1 MALYEVRK
9 NAESYG
15 HAVGIILVDVRTP
28 FIPGDVGNAS
38 TYPFPVVYRTVPD
51 VTLERLIDKG
61 DKSLTGNVIQTAKE
75 LEDMGVRAIASDCG
89 YMIHFQAEVA
99 AAVSVPVIM
108 SSLIQ
113 LPMLERS
120 IGPDRKIGVIC
131 ANKPRLTNDMLA
143 LAGLR
148 DPNRVVIRGMQDA
161 PAFRSPILDEE
172 PLLDD
177 ELITKE
183 ITDVAKELVAS
194 HPEVGP
200 ILLECSNMPPY
211 AHAIQRVTGRPVF
224 DFTTLIGVYFA
235 ASFRKPFTGFY

>member
-1 MALYEVRK
+1 MAIYKVRE

-38 TYPFPVVYRTVPD
+38 TYPFPVVYRTVPE
-51 VTLERLIDKG
+51 VTLERLIEQG
-61 DKSLTGNVIQTAKE
+61 DKSLTDNVINTARE
-75 LEDMGVRAIASDCG
+75 LENMGVRAIASDCG

-120 IGPDRKIGVIC
+120 IGPERKIGVIC

-148 DPNRVVIRGMQDA
+148 DPGRVVIRGMQDSA
-161 PAFRSPILDEE
+161 AFRSPILDEE
-172 PLLDD
+172 PLLND
-177 ELITKE
+177 ELIEKD
-183 ITDVAKELVAS
+183 ITDTARELVAA

-211 AHAIQRVTGRPVF
+211 AHAIQRATGRPVF

-235 ASFRKPFTGFY
+235 AAFRRPFAGFY

>member
-1 MALYEVRK
+1 MAIYKVRE

-28 FIPGDVGNAS
+28 FIPGDVGKAS

-61 DKSLTGNVIQTAKE
+61 DKSLTNNVIQTARE

-131 ANKPRLTNDMLA
+131 ANKPRLTSDMLA

-148 DPNRVVIRGMQDA
+148 DPDRVIIRGMQDA

-177 ELITKE
+177 ELITGE
-183 ITDVAKELVAS
+183 ITDTAKELVTS

-235 ASFRKPFTGFY
+235 ASFRKPFAGFY

>member
-1 MALYEVRK
+1 MAIYKVRE

-38 TYPFPVVYRTVPD
+38 TYPFPVVYRTVPE
-51 VTLERLIDKG
+51 VTLERLIEQG
-61 DKSLTGNVIQTAKE
+61 DKSLTDNVINTARE
-75 LEDMGVRAIASDCG
+75 LENMGVRAIASDCG

-120 IGPDRKIGVIC
+120 IGPERKIGVIC

-148 DPNRVVIRGMQDA
+148 DPGRVVIRGMQDSA
-161 PAFRSPILDEE
+161 AFRSPILDEE

-177 ELITKE
+177 ELIEKD
-183 ITDVAKELVAS
+183 ITDTARELVAA

-211 AHAIQRVTGRPVF
+211 AHAIQRATGRPVF

-235 ASFRKPFTGFY
+235 AAFRRPFAGFY

>member
-61 DKSLTGNVIQTAKE
+61 DKSLTSNVIQTAKE

-148 DPNRVVIRGMQDA
+148 DPGRVVIRGMQDSA
-161 PAFRSPILDEE
+161 AFRSPILDEE
-172 PLLDD
+172 PLLND
-177 ELITKE
+177 ELIEKD
-183 ITDVAKELVAS
+183 ITDTARELVAA

-211 AHAIQRVTGRPVF
+211 AHAIQRATGRPVF

-235 ASFRKPFTGFY
+235 AAFRRPFAGFY

>member
-1 MALYEVRK
+1 MAIYKVRE

-61 DKSLTGNVIQTAKE
+61 DKSLTNNVIQTARE

-131 ANKPRLTNDMLA
+131 ANKPRRTSDMLA

-148 DPNRVVIRGMQDA
+148 DPDRVIIRGMQDA

-177 ELITKE
+177 ELITGE
-183 ITDVAKELVAS
+183 ITDTAKELVTS

-235 ASFRKPFTGFY
+235 ASFRKPFAGFY

>member
-1 MALYEVRK
+1 MAIYKVRE

-61 DKSLTGNVIQTAKE
+61 DKSLTDNVINTARE

-120 IGPDRKIGVIC
+120 IGPERKIGIIC
-131 ANKPRLTNDMLA
+131 ANKPRLSNDMLA

-148 DPNRVVIRGMQDA
+148 DPKRVVIRGMESSA
-161 PAFRSPILDEE
+161 AFRSPILDEE

-177 ELITKE
+177 ALIEKD
-183 ITDVAKELVAS
+183 ITATAAELVTS
-194 HPEVGP
+194 HPEIGP

-235 ASFRKPFTGFY
+235 AAFRKPFAGFY

>member
-1 MALYEVRK
+1 MAIYKVRE

-38 TYPFPVVYRTVPD
+38 TYPFPVVYRTVPE
-51 VTLERLIDKG
+51 VTLERLIEQG
-61 DKSLTGNVIQTAKE
+61 DKSLTDNVINTARE
-75 LEDMGVRAIASDCG
+75 LENMGVRAIASDCG

-120 IGPDRKIGVIC
+120 IGPERKIGVIC

-148 DPNRVVIRGMQDA
+148 DHGRVVIRGMQDSA
-161 PAFRSPILDEE
+161 AFRSPILDEE

-177 ELITKE
+177 ELIEKD
-183 ITDVAKELVAS
+183 ITDTARELVAA

-211 AHAIQRVTGRPVF
+211 AHAIQRATGRPVF

-235 ASFRKPFTGFY
+235 AAFRRPFAGFY

>member
-1 MALYEVRK
+1 MAIYKVRE

-61 DKSLTGNVIQTAKE
+61 DKSLTRNVIKTAKA

-120 IGPDRKIGVIC
+120 IGPKRKIGVIC

-148 DPNRVVIRGMQDA
+148 DPGRVVIRGMESSA
-161 PAFRSPILDEE
+161 VFRSPILDEE

-177 ELITKE
+177 TLIE
-183 ITDVAKELVAS
+183 RDITATAVELVTS

-211 AHAIQRVTGRPVF
+211 AHAIQHVTGRPVF

-235 ASFRKPFTGFY
+235 AAFRKPFTGFY

>member
-1 MALYEVRK
+1 MAIYKVRE

-61 DKSLTGNVIQTAKE
+61 DKSLTNNVIQTARE

-131 ANKPRLTNDMLA
+131 ANKPRLTSDMLA

-148 DPNRVVIRGMQDA
+148 DPDRVIIRGMQDA

-172 PLLDD
+172 PFLDD
-177 ELITKE
+177 ELITGE
-183 ITDVAKELVAS
+183 ITDTAKELVTS

-235 ASFRKPFTGFY
+235 ASFRKPFAGFY

>member
-1 MALYEVRK
+1 MAIYKVRE

-38 TYPFPVVYRTVPD
+38 TYPFPVVYRTVPE
-51 VTLERLIDKG
+51 VTLERLIEQG
-61 DKSLTGNVIQTAKE
+61 DKSLTDNVINTARE
-75 LEDMGVRAIASDCG
+75 LENMGVRAIASDCG

-120 IGPDRKIGVIC
+120 IGPERKIGVIC

-143 LAGLR
+143 LAGLH
-148 DPNRVVIRGMQDA
+148 DPGRVVIRGMQDSA
-161 PAFRSPILDEE
+161 AFRSPILDEE
-172 PLLDD
+172 PLLND
-177 ELITKE
+177 ELIEKD
-183 ITDVAKELVAS
+183 ITDTARELVAA

-211 AHAIQRVTGRPVF
+211 AHAIQRATGRPVF

-235 ASFRKPFTGFY
+235 AAFRRPFAGFY

>member
-1 MALYEVRK
+1 MAIYKVRE

-38 TYPFPVVYRTVPD
+38 TYPFPVVYRTVPE
-51 VTLERLIDKG
+51 VTLERLIEQG
-61 DKSLTGNVIQTAKE
+61 DKSLTDNVINTARE
-75 LEDMGVRAIASDCG
+75 LENMGVRAIASDCG

-120 IGPDRKIGVIC
+120 IGPERKIGVIC

-148 DPNRVVIRGMQDA
+148 DHGRVVIRGMQDSA
-161 PAFRSPILDEE
+161 AFRSPILDEE
-172 PLLDD
+172 PLLND
-177 ELITKE
+177 ELIEKD
-183 ITDVAKELVAS
+183 ITDTARELVAA

-211 AHAIQRVTGRPVF
+211 AHAIQRATGRPVF

-235 ASFRKPFTGFY
+235 AAFRRPFAGFY

>member
-1 MALYEVRK
+1 MAIYKVRE

-61 DKSLTGNVIQTAKE
+61 DKSLTGNVIKTAKE
-75 LEDMGVRAIASDCG
+75 LENMGVRAIASDCG

-148 DPNRVVIRGMQDA
+148 DPSRVVIRGMQDA

-177 ELITKE
+177 ELITGE
-183 ITDVAKELVAS
+183 ITDTAKELVAS
-194 HPEVGP
+194 HPEIGP

-211 AHAIQRVTGRPVF
+211 AHAIQRVTGRPVI
-224 DFTTLIGVYFA
+224 DFTTLIGAYFA
-235 ASFRKPFTGFY
+235 ASFRKPFAGFY

>member
-1 MALYEVRK
+1 M
-9 NAESYG
+9 
-15 HAVGIILVDVRTP
+15 
-28 FIPGDVGNAS
+28 
-38 TYPFPVVYRTVPD
+38 
-51 VTLERLIDKG
+51 
-61 DKSLTGNVIQTAKE
+61 
-75 LEDMGVRAIASDCG
+75 RAIASDCG

-120 IGPDRKIGVIC
+120 IGPERKIGVIC

-148 DPNRVVIRGMQDA
+148 DPGRVVIRGMQDSA
-161 PAFRSPILDEE
+161 AFRSPILDEE
-172 PLLDD
+172 PLLND
-177 ELITKE
+177 ELIEKD
-183 ITDVAKELVAS
+183 ITDTARELVAA

-211 AHAIQRVTGRPVF
+211 AHAIQRATGRPVF

-235 ASFRKPFTGFY
+235 AAFRRPFAGFY

>member
-1 MALYEVRK
+1 MAIYKVRE

-38 TYPFPVVYRTVPD
+38 TYPFPVVYRTVPE
-51 VTLERLIDKG
+51 VTLERLIEQG
-61 DKSLTGNVIQTAKE
+61 DKSLTDNVINTARE
-75 LEDMGVRAIASDCG
+75 LENMGVRAIASDCG

-120 IGPDRKIGVIC
+120 IGPERKIGVIC

-143 LAGLR
+143 LAGLH
-148 DPNRVVIRGMQDA
+148 DPGRVVIRGMQDSA
-161 PAFRSPILDEE
+161 AFRSPILDEE

-177 ELITKE
+177 ELIEKD
-183 ITDVAKELVAS
+183 ITDTARELVAA

-211 AHAIQRVTGRPVF
+211 AHAIQRATGRPVF

-235 ASFRKPFTGFY
+235 AAFRRPFAGFY

>member
-1 MALYEVRK
+1 MAIYKVRK

-38 TYPFPVVYRTVPD
+38 TYPFPVVYRTVPE

-61 DKSLTGNVIQTAKE
+61 DKSLANNVINTAQE
-75 LEDMGVRAIASDCG
+75 LEDLGVRAIASDCG

-120 IGPDRKIGVIC
+120 IGPNQKVGIIC
-131 ANKPRLTNDMLA
+131 ANRPRLTDDMLA

-148 DPNRVVIRGMQDA
+148 DPGRAVIRGMETSA
-161 PAFRSPILDEE
+161 AFRAPILDEK

-177 ELITKE
+177 VLIE
-183 ITDVAKELVAS
+183 RDIVATAEELVLS

-211 AHAIQRVTGRPVF
+211 AHAIQQATGRPVF